1 MFEIYW
7 GKAVTFQQNLLIVLV
22 VIDYEN
28 DGDTY
33 FELISLKKYLAKMRK
48 CFNRRIKKCEIFM
61 ENSFNT
67 RI

>member
-7 GKAVTFQQNLLIVLV
+7 GKAVIFQQNLLIVLV

-33 FELISLKKYLAKMRK
+33 FELISLKKYLVKMRK
-48 CFNRRIKKCEIFM
+48 CFNQRIKKCEIFM